1 MNGLLG
7 KGIEVVYSSDLGR
20 AAQTASIIRTRL
32 DLSVKIDHLLRE
44 RHLGSMQ
51 GMTKKE
57 FRDRFPEEI
66 AGFDSGDPEYVS
78 PGGEGA
84 RTRGEIHPIF
94 EE

>member
-7 KGIEVVYSSDLGR
+7 KGIEMIYSSDLGR
-20 AAQTASIIRTRL
+20 AAQTAAIIGTRL
-32 DLSVKIDHLLRE
+32 DLSVNIDHRLRE

-57 FRDRFPEEI
+57 FCDRFPEEI
-66 AGFDSGDPEYVS
+66 ADFDSGDPEYVLS
-78 PGGEGA
+78 GGEGVW
-84 RTRGEIHPIF
+84 TRGEIHPIF